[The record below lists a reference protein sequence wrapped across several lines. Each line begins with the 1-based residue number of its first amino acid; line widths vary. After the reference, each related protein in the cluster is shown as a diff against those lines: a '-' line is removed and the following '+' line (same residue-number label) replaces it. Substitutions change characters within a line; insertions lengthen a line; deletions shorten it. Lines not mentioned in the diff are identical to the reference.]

1 MGRVLRYMK
10 LLQYFKSQ
18 KEDIS
23 FDLLPDGI
31 FTLEQDGKII
41 DVNDKVLNIYRTNRF
56 NILGHYFSDFIENGT
71 SILNKITK
79 TGMSATVKAIVDQ
92 EDEPRETLLDIT
104 ATRNSETGKV
114 FVCVRNIT
122 TKQKE
127 QKTISDK
134 FEIAQKI
141 IDEKNDFL
149 LDSSG
154 AILSNIVSMT
164 GFSRA
169 LLDGIGGALSEKQ
182 EKYLNIINTNSKD
195 LNYDLEKLF
204 ALFKAE
210 SNKVEYRYKLFDL
223 ISLIKSIE
231 RVYQKDFKDKK
242 IIFNL
247 DYSNLTQRDCLL
259 DGEIVEYMLR
269 CIMDIFLRFSNLG
282 KCQLNIGH
290 PPIDFLKTREFEAN
304 DSYDIE
310 KYVLFEAKITDLVFN
325 QDELENIFDTYYK
338 GSIKRPI
345 GLKATLNL
353 LKKYSKDFRG
363 DVWVYSKQNFGT
375 MITFVLPLR

>member
-1 MGRVLRYMK
+1 MK